1 MLTRGIDFGIV
12 QTDVLAGPSI
22 SPRTSA
28 FCLNA
33 VENFFSKM
41 T

>member
-22 SPRTSA
+22 SPRPPPSG
-28 FCLNA
+28 
-33 VENFFSKM
+33 
-41 T
+41 